1 MSKTIEGVQ
10 ITNTE
15 KPLLLT
21 AFAHWNNAECFS
33 DEQVADV
40 KTIFQRVFDD
50 TTKLT
55 GKLFGDA
62 LVMQPVNDKSLHYA
76 MVVDGEVLV
85 WKKAITTSIS
95 FQVLDPSL
103 PFEDFLMMAGTTPIM
118 DTDDTTLVY
127 DFFKFWK
134 RQYSPTKLARVAQK
148 GEPKRSTSEYVQRT
162 GATLVRMYRELRLLG
177 FEDYTRVGR
186 GRIDADWVDP
196 EKLAAGCAPQS
207 FSISLRG
214 DDGFETD
221 YAAWANDAMHSDTAP
236 SLKQYFSIA
245 QPKSY
250 GVFIDETHGPE
261 AICIES
267 WDEWDEWLVGNMK
280 PLE

>member
-1 MSKTIEGVQ
+1 MSKTIEGIQ
-10 ITNTE
+10 ITDTE

-21 AFAHWNNAECFS
+21 AFAHWFDESGFC

-50 TTKLT
+50 STTLV

-62 LVMQPVNDKSLHYA
+62 LVMHPVNDKSLHYA
-76 MVVDGEVLV
+76 MVVDGDVLV
-85 WKKAITTSIS
+85 WKKAITTSIN
-95 FQVLDPSL
+95 FQVLDPSIL
-103 PFEDFLMMAGTTPIM
+103 FDEFLMIAGTTPIM

-134 RQYSPTKLARVAQK
+134 RRYSPTKLARVAQK
-148 GEPKRSTSEYVQRT
+148 GEPKRSTTELLPRT

-177 FEDYTRVGR
+177 FEDHTRIGR
-186 GRIDADWVDP
+186 GCIDAEWVDP
-196 EKLAAGCAPQS
+196 EKEAAGYAPQS
-207 FSISLRG
+207 FSISLDG
-214 DDGFETD
+214 DDGYEVD
-221 YAAWANDAMHSDTAP
+221 HAAWANDAMHSDTAP
-236 SLKQYFSIA
+236 SLKQYFGTA

-250 GVFIDETHGPE
+250 GVFIDETHGQE
-261 AICIES
+261 AMFIES
-267 WDEWDEWLVGNMK
+267 WDEWDEWLVESMK